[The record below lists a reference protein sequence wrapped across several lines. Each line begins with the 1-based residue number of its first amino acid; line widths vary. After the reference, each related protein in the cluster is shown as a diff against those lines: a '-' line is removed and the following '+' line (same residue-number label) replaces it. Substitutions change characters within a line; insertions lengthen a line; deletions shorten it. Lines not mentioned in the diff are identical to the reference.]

1 MMNSSKWTCY
11 NENKAPLNITVNTFI
26 GTQDFHYQFYTFLRS
41 MAPTV
46 ASSLTHTSY
55 TDSKEYEES
64 SVSLQTANKIIEQN
78 APVLIKVS
86 LEYKG
91 VTYSGNRVL
100 ALGYSYADGKYTFTN
115 PAFTSLKNVCLE
127 IMHNNLPRAAEC
139 DTVSMISFDVMSD
152 AQIDALSKTGT
163 FVYEGGVYQPEW
175 NADTK
180 LDKKTPG
187 YDAVYGINH
196 GDGVDYQAMIPTST
210 TPVTWNVV
218 RYNGNKDIIVLD
230 TPTAD
235 NAATSKKYVD
245 NGFVKKQLPEEADVG
260 TFVYA
265 GSKQGGTWQDTWY
278 ELRTRS
284 KAYTIPLYDVDGDLA
299 ARLEPTYNGSATSKQ
314 YVDKNSYAVVDIHFA
329 LPDMQSAETVTV
341 AVPRK
346 IGSLVVTYLPTSSAP
361 ETICYTNLQFEVGL
375 NNENQWEVSMAR
387 ATWWSAADSKM
398 EFYEWSTPTKTAEPM
413 PTTGQFQYDITEG
426 V

>member
-1 MMNSSKWTCY
+1 MNSSKWTCY

-41 MAPTV
+41 MVPTV

-86 LEYKG
+86 LAYKG

-100 ALGYSYADGKYTFTN
+100 ALGYTYADGKYTFTN
-115 PAFTSLKNVCLE
+115 PTFTSLKNVCLE

-180 LDKKTPG
+180 ANKEYVDSGFVSKKLTPEG
-187 YDAVYGINH
+187 KDSVYANIYSAGGNREDVLLQIARDAVPYAIVCYT
-196 GDGVDYQAMIPTST
+196 GDGDVRVPTN
-210 TPVTWNVV
+210 PVSNQ
-218 RYNGNKDIIVLD
+218 G
-230 TPTAD
+230 
-235 NAATSKKYVD
+235 ATSKEYVD
-245 NGFVKKQLPEEADVG
+245 A
-260 TFVYA
+260 
-265 GSKQGGTWQDTWY
+265 
-278 ELRTRS
+278 
-284 KAYTIPLYDVDGDLA
+284 
-299 ARLEPTYNGSATSKQ
+299 
-314 YVDKNSYAVVDIHFA
+314 NSYSVVTVNFA
-329 LPDMQSAETVTV
+329 LPNMLSAETVTV

-346 IGSLVVTYLPTSSAP
+346 IGSLVVACLPTSSAP
-361 ETICYTNLQFEVGL
+361 EMICYTNLQFEVGL

-398 EFYEWSTPTKTAEPM
+398 EFYEWVTPTKVNEPT
-413 PTTGQFQYDITEG
+413 PTSGEFQYNITEG